1 MGVGGT
7 GELVGVGGA
16 DISVGVWRAGLG
28 LDMEGR
34 GSASRVGEDIRTG
47 LSVVVDSLHEDKNNK
62 ARSTRITFKTF
73 GMNNLP

>member
-1 MGVGGT
+1 
-7 GELVGVGGA
+7 
-16 DISVGVWRAGLG
+16 
-28 LDMEGR
+28 MEGR

-47 LSVVVDSLHEDKNNK
+47 LSVVVAPLHEDKNNK